1 MHTPETLAYSYSI
14 SHPDERVRN
23 RTIGYFESAFE
34 DAIALGTSRV
44 VINLGCGLRDIDRML
59 KQVGYENLK
68 VCLDVVAMEVSGD
81 TVDDFFRVLGNQIVH
96 IHLLDSNPE
105 SLGEAV
111 YPVKIY
117 LKELKKPALRGMY
130 LWKLM
135 MQFIGEILTIQ
146 LRNPWSS

>member
-1 MHTPETLAYSYSI
+1 M
-14 SHPDERVRN
+14 
-23 RTIGYFESAFE
+23 
-34 DAIALGTSRV
+34 

-59 KQVGYENLK
+59 KEVGYENLK